1 MNEASLTIA
10 RWMRLG
16 APVHA
21 VALSGDGRHVL
32 VGTEHDLRLL
42 DRWGNEHFRR
52 SQPPA
57 PGTVVEPDMPFSL
70 VALAPDL
77 SLGLAAL
84 RAGELYRMDFAWQGD
99 TVSVHWQQEPIRVEP
114 NDLYSLSLA
123 PEAEVIALGH
133 LGPALT
139 VLDTQGRQRW
149 RRHPQ
154 DHNPTDGKTWA
165 VALSPDGE
173 TLYVGSS
180 GAARHLL
187 AALDSSTGALKA
199 GQRPA
204 QRVTALAPLPAPL
217 AVAAVHSDVN
227 ECRLVAYVPDLR
239 EESWQYAV
247 GMGARITALVSDP
260 VEDLVAIGSNTGH
273 VVLLQASSG
282 AYLAQDDT
290 LGSAVL
296 SLSVADGRYLVA
308 GLQNGQMF
316 YLEYT
321 PAVLE
326 EEFEL

>member
-21 VALSGDGRHVL
+21 VALSGDGRHIL

-42 DRWGNEHFRR
+42 DRWGNEHFRH

-57 PGTVVEPDMPFSL
+57 PGTVVELDMPFSL

-84 RAGELYRMDFAWQGD
+84 RAGKLYRIDFAQQGD
-99 TVSVHWQQEPIRVEP
+99 AVTVHWQQEPIRVEP

-123 PEAEVIALGH
+123 PVAEVIALGH

-149 RRHPQ
+149 RRHPA

-165 VALSPDGE
+165 VALGLDGE

-187 AALDSSTGALKA
+187 AALDTSTGVPKA
-199 GQRPA
+199 GCRPA
-204 QRVTALAPLPAPL
+204 QRVTSLASLAAPL
-217 AVAAVHSDVN
+217 AVAAVLSDMSG
-227 ECRLVAYVPDLR
+227 CQLVAYTSDLQKEAWR
-239 EESWQYAV
+239 HAV
-247 GMGARITALVSDP
+247 RAGGRITALVSDP
-260 VEDLVAIGSNTGH
+260 EADLLAIGTNTGR
-273 VVLLQASSG
+273 VSVLRASTG
-282 AYLAQDDT
+282 AYLAEDDT
-290 LGSAVL
+290 LGSTVL
-296 SLSVADGRYLVA
+296 SLSMADGRYLVA
-308 GLQNGQMF
+308 GLQDGRVF
-316 YLEYT
+316 YLEFT
-321 PAVLE
+321 PAALE